1 MPSSRPRCARS
12 LSFLALAAT
21 RASPADSR
29 LPRSQPEDI
38 NAYLIPPLGKHYLD
52 RWEDE
57 DGDPRHAHHAQQ
69 QQHWHASPLEPPVL
83 PRLRPD
89 ALTED
94 ALGGESVFLGPL
106 SERLMAALAI
116 EPGLAASGSGGAA
129 GAADDTDKD
138 DGEPQPKMPIDA
150 VDLEERVKRELRYLG
165 VLPDEDVR
173 PPSSL
178 PLSHVVPLDLQRLT
192 LGLFPLQVDWST
204 REDDEISSALR
215 ACQRLLHQ
223 QTELNE
229 ARKSVL
235 MSLVKDRMAYQD
247 FETARDAQE
256 RVIEA
261 GWTKRTRTDV
271 KKKKKG
277 NKDREY
283 RRPGAPPLASDDP
296 AKAPVP
302 AELSEAVEK
311 RDRLV
316 STFKPFFDGDDGG
329 GGGGGEGQGGAA
341 RFYGLPTTSVYRGL
355 EALLDDELGEGG
367 GPGGA
372 AAAAA

>member
-1 MPSSRPRCARS
+1 MRGDFSNAKPGQQIAHSTFTNWVDAYLRPFGEDDLAFLAPKVRPLS
-12 LSFLALAAT
+12 LSFFALAAS

-116 EPGLAASGSGGAA
+116 EPGLAASGSGAAA

-173 PPSSL
+173 PLSSASSQVSSL
-178 PLSHVVPLDLQRLT
+178 SY
-192 LGLFPLQVDWST
+192 
-204 REDDEISSALR
+204 
-215 ACQRLLHQ
+215 C
-223 QTELNE
+223 
-229 ARKSVL
+229 
-235 MSLVKDRMAYQD
+235 
-247 FETARDAQE
+247 
-256 RVIEA
+256 
-261 GWTKRTRTDV
+261 
-271 KKKKKG
+271 
-277 NKDREY
+277 
-283 RRPGAPPLASDDP
+283 
-296 AKAPVP
+296 
-302 AELSEAVEK
+302 
-311 RDRLV
+311 
-316 STFKPFFDGDDGG
+316 
-329 GGGGGEGQGGAA
+329 
-341 RFYGLPTTSVYRGL
+341 RG
-355 EALLDDELGEGG
+355 
-367 GPGGA
+367 
-372 AAAAA
+372 